1 MLKTREIVYHHN
13 IRESVLYLLRVGKKH
28 IKSNNNSNTVR
39 KNAKKCPK
47 LKKKIRK
54 MPKIEVLFY
63 LPCSPIE

>member
-1 MLKTREIVYHHN
+1 MLKTREIVYHHI

-28 IKSNNNSNTVR
+28 IKSNNNTVR

-47 LKKKIRK
+47 LKKKIGK